1 MSIDKR
7 IHFAV
12 KTPLNIE
19 VKTTVTYWEYVITIK
34 HKVMKGKED
43 IVKTTL
49 QASDEIRQSRT
60 DKEVFLYYKQFDK
73 LYCVVVR
80 HTEME
85 GFLITAY
92 PTDKVK
98 EGDVIWTR

>member
-1 MSIDKR
+1 MKSEIY
-7 IHFAV
+7 FSL

-19 VKTTVTYWEYVITIK
+19 VRTTVQYWEYLVTFK
-34 HKVMKGKED
+34 HPVMKSKED
-43 IVKTTL
+43 IVKSVL
-49 QASDEIRQSRT
+49 QMPDEIRQSKT
-60 DKEVFLYYKQFDK
+60 DKDVFLYYKQYDK

-80 HTEME
+80 HAGTE

-98 EGDVIWTR
+98 EGDVIWTK

>member
-1 MSIDKR
+1 MKSEIY
-7 IHFAV
+7 FSL

-19 VKTTVTYWEYVITIK
+19 VKTTVQYWEYLVTFK
-34 HKVMKGKED
+34 HPVMKSKED
-43 IVKTTL
+43 IVKAAL
-49 QASDEIRQSRT
+49 QIPDEIRQSKM
-60 DKEVFLYYKQFDK
+60 DKDVFLYYKQFDR

-80 HTEME
+80 HAGME

-98 EGDVIWTR
+98 EGVVIWTK

>member
-1 MSIDKR
+1 MKSEIY
-7 IHFAV
+7 FSL

-19 VKTTVTYWEYVITIK
+19 VKTTVQYWEYLVTFK
-34 HKVMKGKED
+34 HPVMKSKED
-43 IVKTTL
+43 IVKAAL
-49 QASDEIRQSRT
+49 QMPDEIRQSKM
-60 DKEVFLYYKQFDK
+60 DKDVFLYYKQFDR

-80 HTEME
+80 HAGTE

-98 EGDVIWTR
+98 EGDVIWTK